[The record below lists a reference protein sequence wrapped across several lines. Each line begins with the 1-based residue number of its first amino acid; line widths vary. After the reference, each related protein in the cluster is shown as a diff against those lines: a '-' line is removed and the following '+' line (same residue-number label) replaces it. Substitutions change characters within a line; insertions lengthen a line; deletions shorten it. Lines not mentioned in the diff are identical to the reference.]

1 MERFWQTR
9 QKVFCLLRI
18 AHPRLSPT
26 IPLSQPGHAQTSA
39 AGNSLDATQYQ
50 NRPPPSFPPFSPTT
64 PTNPSYFPPAVP
76 SGLIPQD
83 PRLPS
88 LYLPSY
94 DEAVNMQWR
103 FNLQSLEEFICFRMS
118 GYYTTEP
125 PDDSDDDTMTMIY
138 IFLGCSAFI
147 VLLLFCCCCCC
158 CEEAGTERRSTVE
171 EQQRRNA
178 DYSRVAGRSIENP
191 VYTVSIKNTI
201 SLKSYRRGDESRSK
215 QCSSGETSI
224 SNSSDQSEDVFKRH

>member
-39 AGNSLDATQYQ
+39 AGNSLDATQSQ
-50 NRPPPSFPPFSPTT
+50 HRPPPSFPPFSPTT
-64 PTNPSYFPPAVP
+64 PTNPSYFTPSVP

-125 PDDSDDDTMTMIY
+125 PDDSDDDLLT
-138 IFLGCSAFI
+138 
-147 VLLLFCCCCCC
+147 VLLCIGCGSVGLLTLVYLCCCC
-158 CEEAGTERRSTVE
+158 
-171 EQQRRNA
+171 
-178 DYSRVAGRSIENP
+178 
-191 VYTVSIKNTI
+191 VSIWPNI
-201 SLKSYRRGDESRSK
+201 ARIANAVHCHS
-215 QCSSGETSI
+215 
-224 SNSSDQSEDVFKRH
+224 

>member
-1 MERFWQTR
+1 MRNTTPARRRPRSNLIFAMERFWQTR

-39 AGNSLDATQYQ
+39 AGNSLDATQSQ
-50 NRPPPSFPPFSPTT
+50 HRPSAPPSFPPFSPTT

-94 DEAVNMQWR
+94 DEAVNMQ
-103 FNLQSLEEFICFRMS
+103 SEYSIC
-118 GYYTTEP
+118 
-125 PDDSDDDTMTMIY
+125 
-138 IFLGCSAFI
+138 
-147 VLLLFCCCCCC
+147 
-158 CEEAGTERRSTVE
+158 
-171 EQQRRNA
+171 
-178 DYSRVAGRSIENP
+178 
-191 VYTVSIKNTI
+191 
-201 SLKSYRRGDESRSK
+201 
-215 QCSSGETSI
+215 
-224 SNSSDQSEDVFKRH
+224 SE